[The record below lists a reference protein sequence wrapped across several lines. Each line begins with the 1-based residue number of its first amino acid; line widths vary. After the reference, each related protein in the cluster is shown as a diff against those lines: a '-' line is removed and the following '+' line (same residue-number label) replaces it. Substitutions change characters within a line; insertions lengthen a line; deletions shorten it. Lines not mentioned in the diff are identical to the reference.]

1 MEAIQTF
8 WVLNLWR
15 CHIITSELLSQ
26 LKKSTLGKK
35 VWSKKLNRASHSEML
50 KYVKTTCSNTWKM
63 SYFDLGL
70 LIGGYIYI
78 LIFSCFDICTLIF
91 SCFDICILISSHHDS
106 PTPIWYHHVANSRLW
121 INVTR
126 LKYLPRPFS
135 NICLHSDRSRN
146 VLFTMQTNT
155 NVFFHNTNKQN
166 VLFTIQ
172 TNRMYFSQCKQ
183 TIKDKFK
190 REKWQFAS
198 FFPVGSIKHK
208 CIVS

>member
-1 MEAIQTF
+1 
-8 WVLNLWR
+8 
-15 CHIITSELLSQ
+15 
-26 LKKSTLGKK
+26 
-35 VWSKKLNRASHSEML
+35 ML

-106 PTPIWYHHVANSRLW
+106 PTPTWYHHVAHSRLW

-166 VLFTIQ
+166 VFFTMQ
-172 TNRMYFSQCKQ
+172 TNKNVFFTANNTNVFFIKQ
-183 TIKDKFK
+183 AGQQYNCHCQQNVIEAPLSIQNSWQTVLSKLTEVKWKSLTPNRERPRIISVQGKAFPRDK
-190 REKWQFAS
+190 R
-198 FFPVGSIKHK
+198 
-208 CIVS
+208 